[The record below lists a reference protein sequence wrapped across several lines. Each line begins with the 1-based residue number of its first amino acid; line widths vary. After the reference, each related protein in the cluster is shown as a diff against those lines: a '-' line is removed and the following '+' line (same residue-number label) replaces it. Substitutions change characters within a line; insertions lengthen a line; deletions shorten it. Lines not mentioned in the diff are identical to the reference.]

1 MGGKPSELT
10 INGLEDIN
18 VELSIP
24 DPIVSQTTLTSTSSL
39 TTTNGL
45 TLSVPEPI
53 ELDTD
58 STLTST
64 STITSDNSINANT
77 QSGIALDVRP
87 MVIDLCTKIEFG
99 RLPPTCIRQPY
110 KHHFG
115 ITLFGTEV
123 LGFNFVGESRIVIE
137 DVQPAPHVVW
147 GGEEAVAHPHHKGGH
162 KHSEPEGDGLRIR
175 LG

>member
-10 INGLEDIN
+10 INGLDDIN

-24 DPIVSQTTLTSTSSL
+24 DPIITQSTLTSTSSL

-45 TLSVPEPI
+45 TLSIPEPI
-53 ELDTD
+53 ELNTD
-58 STLTST
+58 STINST
-64 STITSDNSINANT
+64 STINSDSSINS
-77 QSGIALDVRP
+77 QSGILLDVRP
-87 MVIDLCTKIEFG
+87 LVMDLCAKIEFG
-99 RLPPTCIRQPY
+99 KLPTTCIRQPY

-115 ITLFGTEV
+115 VTLFGTEI

-147 GGEEAVAHPHHKGGH
+147 GGEEAVHHPHQHKGSGH
-162 KHSEPEGDGLRIR
+162 QHAQPEADGLRIR